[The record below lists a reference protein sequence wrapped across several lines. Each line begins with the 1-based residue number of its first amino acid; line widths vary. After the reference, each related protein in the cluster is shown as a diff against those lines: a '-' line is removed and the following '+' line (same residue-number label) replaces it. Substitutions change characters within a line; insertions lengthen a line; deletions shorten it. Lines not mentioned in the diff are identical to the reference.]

1 MVAKEAIL
9 ELLKNCSF
17 PNEVLTDKILAC
29 VRQHKL
35 GIVPVARYAKEAL
48 NLESLDSETF
58 GTTVESHVRAMV
70 DMARRNADTVCL
82 PTTIFQKLVDK
93 IDDLYITVKKQSEQL
108 VDLEVR
114 LKNEMKLRENFLV
127 ERIEAAGCT
136 CTLRDRPRNEDK
148 SLTGTNVSNRKERK
162 QAKQS
167 RSSSGSQ
174 KSRRKSTMDDTGEWS
189 SESEGLDEE
198 QKREQAEDIKKAT
211 RSEHRSYSRVVQVQ
225 QPRPRED
232 QQVGKSKSEERKSDD
247 RPAWARRTTPPAWE
261 SDDDSWAFVTKKK
274 PTVKKAVL
282 YVGNLGT
289 ETTEE
294 GVKEFVSRRAE
305 KLGEKAPKV
314 FNVKIFE
321 PKSETRSARLTVAEG
336 DAALLRSPN
345 FWPRANLRPAL
356 EL

>member
-1 MVAKEAIL
+1 MAAKEAIL

-70 DMARRNADTVCL
+70 DMARRTDDTVCL
-82 PTTIFQKLVDK
+82 PTTIFQELVDK

-189 SESEGLDEE
+189 SESEGLLDEE
-198 QKREQAEDIKKAT
+198 HKREQAEDIKKAT
-211 RSEHRSYSRVVQVQ
+211 RSEHRPCRTGTTTTS
-225 QPRPRED
+225 PRGSTR
-232 QQVGKSKSEERKSDD
+232 RK
-247 RPAWARRTTPPAWE
+247 E
-261 SDDDSWAFVTKKK
+261 Q
-274 PTVKKAVL
+274 
-282 YVGNLGT
+282 
-289 ETTEE
+289 E
-294 GVKEFVSRRAE
+294 
-305 KLGEKAPKV
+305 
-314 FNVKIFE
+314 
-321 PKSETRSARLTVAEG
+321 
-336 DAALLRSPN
+336 
-345 FWPRANLRPAL
+345 
-356 EL
+356 